1 MNLKERL
8 TEDMKQAMREKNM
21 LKLGVIRLILSA
33 VKNAIIDG
41 KEEND
46 STIQA
51 VIASEIKKT
60 KDAITD
66 FAKAGRDDLVDSEN
80 EKVQL
85 MMTYLPKQLSDEEL
99 LQVIKECQ
107 AELGNQA
114 QLGQLIGAV
123 SKKVGQ
129 TAQSSRIVALA
140 KGVMTS

>member
-60 KDAITD
+60 KDAIAD
-66 FAKAGRDDLVDSEN
+66 FAKAGRKDLVESEN

>member
-1 MNLKERL
+1 
-8 TEDMKQAMREKNM
+8 
-21 LKLGVIRLILSA
+21 
-33 VKNAIIDG
+33 
-41 KEEND
+41 
-46 STIQA
+46 
-51 VIASEIKKT
+51 
-60 KDAITD
+60 
-66 FAKAGRDDLVDSEN
+66 
-80 EKVQL
+80 